1 MTACFVNLPGFLQM
15 RSNEWFSYIV
25 IKDTPVF
32 LLKLPFVHSTL
43 HIIIRNATI
52 HAFLSG
58 FNPKFNQYGY
68 CWVRTFGALKN
79 RQFYFL
85 HVPMISNG
93 CIKIRSIYAATLLVV
108 DLSSTVSPRAGDK
121 IYIDIIYNEWRV
133 VMPEGRGADVVMTSW
148 PVVSNKIWIVENTLA
163 TYWWSSKWSNK
174 RNDFRM
180 TNCIVFNININNNK
194 KNFFC
199 FPCYFCFIF
208 SSQLKLLPFLCPFSH
223 SISVVYRV
231 LRFAWTKN
239 TFHRHVNYPAEFY
252 SIPFLLSSC
261 LSVCSC
267 SGVSLNRIQLMAWPH
282 TSICL
287 WTNWLN

>member
-1 MTACFVNLPGFLQM
+1 MSAKLVHFLALAHSYCMEKWRYILCTRIIIIIKRMDLWIDSIAYMTACFVNLPGFLQM

-32 LLKLPFVHSTL
+32 LLKLPSVHSTL

-68 CWVRTFGALKN
+68 CRVRTFGALKN

-121 IYIDIIYNEWRV
+121 IYISILYTTN
-133 VMPEGRGADVVMTSW
+133 GAW
-148 PVVSNKIWIVENTLA
+148 
-163 TYWWSSKWSNK
+163 
-174 RNDFRM
+174 
-180 TNCIVFNININNNK
+180 
-194 KNFFC
+194 
-199 FPCYFCFIF
+199 
-208 SSQLKLLPFLCPFSH
+208 
-223 SISVVYRV
+223 
-231 LRFAWTKN
+231 
-239 TFHRHVNYPAEFY
+239 
-252 SIPFLLSSC
+252 
-261 LSVCSC
+261 
-267 SGVSLNRIQLMAWPH
+267 
-282 TSICL
+282 
-287 WTNWLN
+287 